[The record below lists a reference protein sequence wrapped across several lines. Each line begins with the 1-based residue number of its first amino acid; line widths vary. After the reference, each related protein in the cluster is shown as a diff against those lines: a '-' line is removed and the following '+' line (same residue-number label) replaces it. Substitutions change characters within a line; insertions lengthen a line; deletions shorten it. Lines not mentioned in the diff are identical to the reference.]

1 MLYGLKPGDPW
12 TLGAAITGMIIVAL
26 LASLLP
32 AQRAAAVHPMEALR
46 EE

>member
-1 MLYGLKPGDPW
+1 M
-12 TLGAAITGMIIVAL
+12 IGMTVVAL

-32 AQRAAAVHPMEALR
+32 AQRAATLHPMVALR